1 MQSATAGID
10 APLRIAM
17 NHTRLADSGG
27 VEAYIFRLVHALLA
41 RGHAVDYFC
50 ARVERPI
57 EHPAFRT
64 FAVPQPR
71 RPTSLRVALFA
82 RRSAR
87 AIEQSSREAPYD
99 VVQGFGR
106 TWYQTVYRDGS
117 GCHEDYKEAYLDRV
131 KRRGWR
137 RTHYRL
143 FPTDRAVQ
151 AIERWRY
158 VARPP
163 RVVIA
168 ISRLVREQILR
179 RYPMAP
185 ERVRVVY
192 NGIDLEHHHPRLA
205 EAGRAQLLPALF
217 GPGAQ
222 GEGGDAPRALLF
234 VGSDFGRKGLDLLID
249 ALVELE
255 REAKLAKRR
264 YAVAVVGRDHREE
277 QWQQRAARRGV
288 AARLRFLGYRDD
300 VPSLLAGSDG
310 LVLPSWFDAFGNVVA
325 EALACGAPVV
335 ASASCGGAEWIR
347 PGENGFVVTRQDP
360 ACLARAL
367 RALLLRED
375 RGSLREMAR
384 RTALAYPWD
393 AHVDA
398 LLALYREAASHGPP
412 RTEIT

>member
-1 MQSATAGID
+1 MPAATGGSG
-10 APLRIAM
+10 APLRIAL

-27 VEAYIFRLVHALLA
+27 VEAYIFRLVHALLL
-41 RGHAVDYFC
+41 RGHAIDYFC

-57 EHPAFRT
+57 EHPAFRV
-64 FAVPQPR
+64 FPVPQPR

-87 AIEQSSREAPYD
+87 AIARAEREAPYD

-117 GCHEDYKEAYLDRV
+117 GCHADYREAYLDRV

-143 FPTDRAVQ
+143 FPTDGAVQ

-163 RVVIA
+163 RLVIA
-168 ISRLVREQILR
+168 ISRLVRDQILR
-179 RYPMAP
+179 RHPLAP
-185 ERVRVVY
+185 ERVRVLY
-192 NGIDLEHHHPRLA
+192 NGIDLERHHPRLA
-205 EAGRAQLLPALF
+205 DAGRAQLLPALF
-217 GPGAQ
+217 GPDLR
-222 GEGGDAPRALLF
+222 GEGDAAPRALVF

-249 ALVELE
+249 ALAELE
-255 REAKLAKRR
+255 GEPSLAKRR
-264 YAVAVVGRDHREE
+264 YAVAVVGRDHREA

-288 AARLRFLGYRDD
+288 GGRLRFLGYRDD
-300 VPSLLAGSDG
+300 VPALLAGSDG

-347 PGENGFVVTRQDP
+347 DGENGFVATRQEP

-367 RALLLRED
+367 RALLLRD
-375 RGSLREMAR
+375 DAGSLREMAR

-398 LLALYREAASHGPP
+398 LLALYREAASNRSSGA
-412 RTEIT
+412 T

>member
-1 MQSATAGID
+1 MQAATRGGD
-10 APLRIAM
+10 APLRIAL

-50 ARVERPI
+50 ARVDRPI

-64 FAVPQPR
+64 FSVPQPR

-87 AIEQSSREAPYD
+87 AIAGSARDVPYD

-117 GCHEDYKEAYLDRV
+117 GCHADYKEAYLDRV

-179 RYPMAP
+179 RYALPP
-185 ERVRVVY
+185 ERVRVLY
-192 NGIDLEHHHPRLA
+192 NGIDLERHHPRLA

-217 GPGAQ
+217 GPDAR
-222 GEGGDAPRALLF
+222 GDGVSPPRALVF

-249 ALVELE
+249 ALGELE
-255 REAKLAKRR
+255 GDASLAGRR

-277 QWQQRAARRGV
+277 QWQLRAARRGV
-288 AARLRFLGYRDD
+288 ATRLRFLGYRDD

-325 EALACGAPVV
+325 EAVACGAPVV
-335 ASASCGGAEWIR
+335 ASASSGGAEWIR
-347 PGENGFVVTRQDP
+347 DGENGFVVTRQEP

-367 RALLLRED
+367 RALLLRD
-375 RGSLREMAR
+375 DVSRLREMAR

-398 LLALYREAASHGPP
+398 LLALYREAASQRSHL
-412 RTEIT
+412 T

>member
-1 MQSATAGID
+1 MQAARGASD

-50 ARVERPI
+50 ARVDRPI

-87 AIEQSSREAPYD
+87 AIARSSREAPYD

-117 GCHEDYKEAYLDRV
+117 GCHADYKEAYLDRV

-163 RVVIA
+163 RVVVA

-179 RYPMAP
+179 RYRMAP
-185 ERVRVVY
+185 ERVRVLY
-192 NGIDLEHHHPRLA
+192 NGIDLERHHPRLA
-205 EAGRAQLLPALF
+205 EAGRGELLSALF
-217 GPGAQ
+217 GDAARGH
-222 GEGGDAPRALLF
+222 GGPAPRALVF

-249 ALVELE
+249 ALAELE
-255 REAKLAKRR
+255 SDASLAKCR

-277 QWQQRAARRGV
+277 RWRERAARRGIG
-288 AARLRFLGYRDD
+288 ARLRFLGYRDD

-335 ASASCGGAEWIR
+335 ASVSCGGAEWIR
-347 PGENGFVVTRQDP
+347 DGENGFLVTRQEP

-367 RALLLRED
+367 RTLLLRDES
-375 RGSLREMAR
+375 GPLREMAR

-398 LLALYREAASHGPP
+398 LLALYREAASHGSLRSE
-412 RTEIT
+412 RT